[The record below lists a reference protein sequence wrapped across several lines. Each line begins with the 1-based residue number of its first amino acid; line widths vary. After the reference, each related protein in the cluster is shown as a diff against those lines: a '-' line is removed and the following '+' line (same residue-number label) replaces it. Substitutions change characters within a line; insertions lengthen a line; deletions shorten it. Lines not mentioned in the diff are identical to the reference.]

1 MCEREILRFLEKIR
15 LKLLKALVI
24 GYVKSRLENKI
35 WTTPDLG
42 KGLRAKEVCELSIQ
56 TVRNQ
61 RPCLDFSRVQA
72 AKLE

>member
-1 MCEREILRFLEKIR
+1 MIR
-15 LKLLKALVI
+15 
-24 GYVKSRLENKI
+24 YVKSRLENKV

-42 KGLRAKEVCELSIQ
+42 RGLRAKEVSELLIR

-61 RPCLDFSRVQA
+61 RPCLDFSRIQD